1 MAYTAITTSVTTEIG
16 QVRLLI
22 LDRDTTAPVF
32 LDDDITAFLTLEV
45 GVKRAAALALETI
58 ASDEAL
64 VQKVQTT
71 QGLSTNGAAT
81 AKALMDRAQLLR
93 GQAQADDERSEGGA
107 FDIAEMPES
116 VFSQRERIR
125 KEWQRGAE

>member
-1 MAYTAITTSVTTEIG
+1 MPYTPITTSVTTEVG

-22 LDRDTTAPVF
+22 MDRDTTAPIF
-32 LDDDITAFLTLEV
+32 ADDDITAFLTLEV

-81 AKALMDRAQLLR
+81 ATALMARAQKLR
-93 GQAQADDERSEGGA
+93 DQALADDERAEGGA